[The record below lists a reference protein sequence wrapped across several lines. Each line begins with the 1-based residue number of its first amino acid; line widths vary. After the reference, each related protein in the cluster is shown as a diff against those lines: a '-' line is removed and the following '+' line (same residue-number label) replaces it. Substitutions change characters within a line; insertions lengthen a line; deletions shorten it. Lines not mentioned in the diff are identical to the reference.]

1 MALPKILQPTY
12 DLTLPISKVKMTY
25 RPFLVKE
32 EKLLLLAAAGKDQK
46 EITSAVKQIVNNCL
60 LTQQAGFGVDSMP
73 AVELDYL
80 FLNMRA
86 KSIGDKVEQEFTC
99 NNEVEGKRCGHVFIV
114 PLSVSDV
121 VVTAAPKVNTIKLTA
136 TDGVKMKLPTFR
148 TYDTDSP
155 DVSYDMLIDCLDSV
169 YDEKQSYPFREQTR
183 EETIDWIEGLTKAQF
198 QLLQD
203 WYDTLPALEM
213 KKKFK
218 CGKCGFEHEMEVG
231 DPISFF

>member
-1 MALPKILQPTY
+1 MALPKISQPTY
-12 DLTLPISKVKMTY
+12 DLMLPISKVKVTY

-32 EKLLLLAAAGKDQK
+32 EKLLLLAAAGKDTA
-46 EITSAVKQIVNNCL
+46 EITNAIKQVVNNCL
-60 LTQQAGFGVDSMP
+60 LTQQSGFGVDTIP

-99 NNEVEGKRCGHVFIV
+99 NNIVEGSKCGHVFIV
-114 PLSVSDV
+114 PLAVSDV
-121 VVTAAPKVNTIKLTA
+121 GITDAPKEFIVKLT
-136 TDGVKMKLPTFR
+136 DKDSVKMKLPKFKN
-148 TYDTDSP
+148 YNMEDP

-169 YDEKQSYPFREQTR
+169 FDEKQAYPFREQSR
-183 EETIDWIEGLTKAQF
+183 EEIMEWIEGLTKAQF

-203 WYDTLPALEM
+203 WYDALPALEM

-218 CGKCGFEHEMEVG
+218 CGKCGFEHEMRLD
-231 DPISFF
+231 DPLSFF